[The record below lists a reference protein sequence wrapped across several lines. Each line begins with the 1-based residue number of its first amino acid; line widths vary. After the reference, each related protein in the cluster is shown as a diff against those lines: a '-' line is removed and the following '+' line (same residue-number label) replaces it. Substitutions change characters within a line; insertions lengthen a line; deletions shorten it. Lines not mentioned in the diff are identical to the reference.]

1 MKTIGLTGGIGA
13 GKGEVA
19 SLLRS
24 LGAALV
30 EADQEGH
37 RIYRRGTEGWRRV
50 VALFGRQVLGQD
62 EEVDRGQLGA
72 VAFCDP
78 GALIRLNAALH
89 PLILETVGERL
100 QELEQAGQAVTVVEA
115 PLLLE
120 AGWQSLV
127 DEVWVVWAP
136 SEVVIPRLQRHR
148 GLTAAEARQ
157 RIDAQTLNEWKRD
170 RADVVIE
177 NSKDVETLRRTVE
190 DLWRRR
196 IQGKD

>member
-1 MKTIGLTGGIGA
+1 MKAIGLTGGIGA

-24 LGAALV
+24 LGAAVV

-50 VALFGRQVLGQD
+50 VALFGRQVLGKD
-62 EEVDRGQLGA
+62 KEVDRGRLGA
-72 VAFCDP
+72 VAFGNPD
-78 GALIRLNAALH
+78 ALTRLNAALH
-89 PLILETVGERL
+89 PLIREAVGERL

-120 AGWQSLV
+120 AGWQNLV
-127 DEVWVVWAP
+127 GEVWVVWAAP
-136 SEVVIPRLQRHR
+136 AVVIPRLQRHR
-148 GLTAAEARQ
+148 GLSTAEARQ
-157 RIDAQTLNEWKRD
+157 RIEAQTSNEWKRD

-177 NSKDVETLRRTVE
+177 NSEDLEALRRKVE
-190 DLWRRR
+190 GLWRRR